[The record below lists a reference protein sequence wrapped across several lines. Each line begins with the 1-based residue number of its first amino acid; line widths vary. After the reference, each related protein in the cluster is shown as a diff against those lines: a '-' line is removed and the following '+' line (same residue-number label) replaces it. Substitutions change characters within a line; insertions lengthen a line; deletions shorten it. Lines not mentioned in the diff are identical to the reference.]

1 MATNKLELE
10 AKFWISSLDKLES
23 RLRSLG
29 AELIQE
35 RTFELNLRFDTP
47 DRRLSG
53 ARQVLRLRRD
63 RKDTLTFKDPGDPNC
78 SVSARKEI
86 EVEVT
91 DLQTAREIL
100 EALGFQVSITYE
112 KYRAAYLLDNVEVSL
127 DEMPFGNFSEIEGT
141 DENSIQQTAEKLG
154 LDWEARSRLS
164 YLAIFYALKEKYQL
178 KMADITFKD
187 FEGQSISIQSIGLE
201 LADL

>member
-35 RTFELNLRFDTP
+35 RAFELNLRFDTP
-47 DRRLSG
+47 DRRLTD

-63 RKDTLTFKDPGDPNC
+63 KIDRLTFKDPGDPN
-78 SVSARKEI
+78 SAVSARKEI
-86 EVEVT
+86 EVEVA

-127 DEMPFGNFSEIEGT
+127 DEMPFGFFSEIEGP
-141 DENSIQQTAEKLG
+141 DEESIQKTAEKLG
-154 LDWEARSRLS
+154 LDWEARSSLS
-164 YLAIFYALKEKYQL
+164 YLAIFFALKEEFSLQ
-178 KMADITFKD
+178 MSDITFLEFQNKSQPL
-187 FEGQSISIQSIGLE
+187 EKIGLVS
-201 LADL
+201 AD

>member
-1 MATNKLELE
+1 MMANKLELE
-10 AKFWISSLDKLES
+10 AKFWVSSLDMLEN
-23 RLRSLG
+23 RLKALG

-47 DRRLSG
+47 NRRLSS

-63 RKDTLTFKDPGDPNC
+63 KIDRLTFKDPGDPN
-78 SVSARKEI
+78 SAVSARKEI
-86 EVEVT
+86 EVEVA
-91 DLQTAREIL
+91 DLRTVREIL

-127 DEMPFGNFSEIEGT
+127 DEMPFGFFSEIEGP
-141 DENSIQQTAEKLG
+141 DENSIQKTAEKLG

-164 YLAIFYALKEKYQL
+164 YLAIFFALKEEFSL
-178 KMADITFKD
+178 PMSDITFLEFQNKSLPL
-187 FEGQSISIQSIGLE
+187 EKIGLVS
-201 LADL
+201 AD